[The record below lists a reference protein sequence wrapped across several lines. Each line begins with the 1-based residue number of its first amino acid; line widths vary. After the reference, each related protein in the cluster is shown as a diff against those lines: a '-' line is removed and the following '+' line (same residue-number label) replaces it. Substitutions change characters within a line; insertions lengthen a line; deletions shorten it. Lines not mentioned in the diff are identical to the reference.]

1 MRIKTLLTTLL
12 AVAAAAL
19 FVATVPF
26 ASGATSKASKA
37 SDPVLVTTK
46 SVAGLGKILV
56 NSAGRTLYMFV
67 PDKQKKVT
75 CVAVCAKIWP
85 PLKGTKATAGGA
97 VKKSLLGSDKDP
109 AGGSVITYNKWPL
122 YLYLGDP
129 KSGTANGQAL
139 NMNGGLWY
147 VLSPSGAIIKKKVSK
162 TGGGGGGG
170 STTTTT
176 STTTSGPATTT
187 TTTTTTSTTMGGAC
201 PPGTSDAD
209 NDGDQN
215 AGGPDDGDGCL

>member
-1 MRIKTLLTTLL
+1 MRIKTLVTTLV
-12 AVAAAAL
+12 AVAATVL

-26 ASGATSKASKA
+26 ASGATSKGAKKA
-37 SDPVLVTTK
+37 SSAVLVKTATIP
-46 SVAGLGKILV
+46 GLGKVLV

-85 PLKGTKATAGGA
+85 PLKGTKAKAGGSA
-97 VKKSLLGSDKDP
+97 KASLLGSDKDP
-109 AGGSVITYNKWPL
+109 AGGRVITYNKWPL

-129 KSGTANGQAL
+129 KAGTANGQAL

-147 VLSPSGAIIKKKVSK
+147 VLSPSGAVIKKKVSK
-162 TGGGGGGG
+162 STPSGGGGG
-170 STTTTT
+170 TTTT
-176 STTTSGPATTT
+176 STSTGTA
-187 TTTTTTSTTMGGAC
+187 TTTTSTSTSTSSSTGSAC

-209 NDGDQN
+209 NDGDQS